1 MKISVSLLL
10 FAVSAIFYFKGFK
23 ELEVFNTE
31 LQSVKESFASNFHA
45 PIPSPIQYQY
55 SFLVSSFAGGVGVG
69 FLLSWA
75 IGRLKISFEP
85 EVKAG

>member
-1 MKISVSLLL
+1 MKISISLLL
-10 FAVSAIFYFKGFK
+10 FAVSALFYFKGFK
-23 ELEVFNTE
+23 ELEIFSTE
-31 LQSVKESFASNFHA
+31 LQSVQNSFASNFHA

-55 SFLVSSFAGGVGVG
+55 SFLISSFFGGVAIG

-75 IGRLKISFEP
+75 IGRLRISIEP